1 MLPVMPRLNV
11 CWSPDPRLLAFMAN
25 QSGLFTAQQARACGV
40 TASEIQRSRADGYLE
55 SVRRGVYAMRETY
68 LALDDL
74 ARHAVDAHALVLR
87 CDDPTTIS
95 HQSAAVL
102 LGLPLLR
109 PDLDVVHATRPE
121 LPASRLEAGA
131 HHHPGALPADHV
143 VAVRGIRVT
152 DAARSAV
159 DIARTHD
166 FARGLAAVD
175 SALRAGATPEHI
187 LAILDF
193 CRAWPG
199 ARGASRAVGDGD
211 GRADNPGESWSR
223 AILIQS
229 GLAPTELQLE
239 VRDERGLVGRADF
252 AWLEQGVLGEFD
264 GRGKYGLEP
273 GYLTEAAGQAL
284 WREKL
289 REDRLRA
296 LGWEVVRWTWLDLFR
311 PEILAERIRAAFR
324 RAALRARTSA

>member
-1 MLPVMPRLNV
+1 MLADMSRINV
-11 CWSPDPRLLAFMAN
+11 AWSPDPQLLTIMAN
-25 QSGLFTAQQARACGV
+25 QSGLFTAQQAHECGV
-40 TASEIQRSRADGYLE
+40 TASEIQRSRADGFLE
-55 SVRRGVYAMRETY
+55 SVRRGVYAMRESY
-68 LALDDL
+68 RSLDDL
-74 ARHAVDAHALVLR
+74 DRHAVDARALVLR

-102 LGLPLLR
+102 LGMPLLR
-109 PDLDVVHATRPE
+109 PDLGVVHATRPD

-143 VAVRGIRVT
+143 VAVGGIPVT
-152 DAARSAV
+152 DAARTAV

-166 FARGLAAVD
+166 FPRGLAAVD
-175 SALRAGATPEHI
+175 SALRAGASPEHVR
-187 LAILDF
+187 AVLDY

-199 ARGASRAVGDGD
+199 ARGASRAVGYGD
-211 GRADNPGESWSR
+211 WRADNPGESWSR

-229 GLAPTELQLE
+229 GLEPTELQFE
-239 VRDERGLVGRADF
+239 VCDDRGLVGLADF
-252 AWLEQGVLGEFD
+252 AWLEQRTLGEFD

-296 LGWEVVRWTWLDLFR
+296 LGWEIVRWTWIDLFH
-311 PEILAERIRAAFR
+311 PEVLAERVRAAFR